1 MKKILLITLTSLL
14 LLSCKHELERP
25 TWDVDLLAPLIHS
38 QMSIDDILTDSN
50 IILNEDGDGFITL
63 VFQEKFTDIDL
74 DTLIDIKDTL
84 GVTKVVLDSMTFKDI
99 SITETSRL
107 GELLGPIG
115 RIAFPH
121 LDTMNIPDMPGLIQD
136 KDIPVDA
143 SEYFESMTFHK
154 GYLRINLYNGF
165 PTELANVDI
174 SLIDANNNNTIASF
188 NFLSIPSFSHVTD
201 SVFLGGMSIN
211 KDLVAILNNVDVLAS
226 SSPIVINHW
235 DAIVFTIEIID
246 IGLTEATAIFP
257 AQQVAEIIKEH
268 PFDMGS
274 ARITEIKIKEGTV
287 TINSTSTLPDTGRI
301 IYSVPS
307 LKLEGSSF
315 TSENIVPPSNNGEFT
330 SNSYNLDGYILD
342 LKGKK
347 GRSGGDTVNTIY
359 TEFFSFIDSSGG
371 LVYLNQTDSFF
382 SYTDMDIIPEYA
394 RGFLGQDTIEV
405 GPEERNTNVFNK
417 ILSGDLNLES
427 AKLSFNIKNYLG
439 ANLQIRF
446 DQLSTYN
453 SNTNTTVSAGAPFIG
468 QFHDIERATEITG
481 AIPID
486 PSNTDIE
493 LDAESML
500 EILPNKLK
508 SYMTLY
514 INPSGPDN
522 IPDFI
527 YPAYT
532 IDATLNLQIP
542 LSIIANDLTLVDTN
556 EVEVNQNDEVEIDKL
571 FLTIKNGIPFDA
583 TINVMLYDEMNTLI
597 DTLFNNAILLSA
609 KVDENNLVTQS
620 TTSALTANYN
630 NSQKIRKI
638 ITVASFNTQPNNSF
652 VKIYS
657 DYEMDIIMS
666 AKLRKTIG
674 N

>member
-1 MKKILLITLTSLL
+1 MKKILVIILTSLL
-14 LLSCKHELERP
+14 LFSCKHELEKP
-25 TWDVDLLAPLIHS
+25 TWDIDLLAPLLHS
-38 QMSIDDILTDSN
+38 QMSINDILTDSN
-50 IILNEDGDGFITL
+50 TILNEDEDGFITL
-63 VFQEKFTDIDL
+63 VFQEKFTDINL

-84 GVTKVVLDSMTFKDI
+84 GITKVILDSMAFKDI

-107 GELLGPIG
+107 GELLGPLG

-121 LDTMNIPDMPGLIQD
+121 LDTMNIPDMPGLIQG
-136 KDIPVDA
+136 KNIPVDA
-143 SEYFESMTFHK
+143 SQHFESMTFHK

-174 SLIDANNNNTIASF
+174 SLVDANNNNTIASF
-188 NFLSIPSFSHVTD
+188 NFPSIPSFSHVTD
-201 SVFLGGMSIN
+201 SIFLGGMSIN

-226 SSPIVINHW
+226 SAPVVINHW

-246 IGLTEATAIFP
+246 IGLTDATAIFP

-268 PFDMGS
+268 PFDMRS

-287 TINSTSTLPDTGRI
+287 TVNSTSTLPDTGRI
-301 IYSVPS
+301 IYNVPS

-342 LKGKK
+342 LKGKQ
-347 GRSGGDTVNTIY
+347 GRNGGDTVNTIY
-359 TEFFSFIDSSGG
+359 TEFFAFIDSSGG
-371 LVYLNQTDSFF
+371 LVHLNQTDSFF

-394 RGFLGQDTIEV
+394 RGFLGQDTIEI
-405 GPEERNTNVFNK
+405 GPEETSTTIFNK
-417 ILSGDLNLES
+417 IVSGNLDLES

-439 ANLQIRF
+439 ADLKIKF

-453 SNTNTTVSAGAPFIG
+453 SSTNTTVSAGFNFLS
-468 QFHDIERATEITG
+468 QFHSITRSTEISG
-481 AIPID
+481 AIPII
-486 PSNTDIE
+486 PSITDIE
-493 LDAESML
+493 LDAKSML

-508 SYMTLY
+508 SKMNLY
-514 INPSGPDN
+514 INPDVTVPTD
-522 IPDFI
+522 DFL
-527 YPAYT
+527 YPAHT
-532 IDATLNLQIP
+532 IDASLKLEIP
-542 LSIIANDLTLVDTN
+542 LSIIANNLTLVDTN
-556 EVEVNQNDEVEIDKL
+556 EVEMSQNNEVKIEKL

-583 TINVMLYDEMNTLI
+583 TISVMLYDEMNNLI

-620 TTSALTANYN
+620 TGSTLTANYN
-630 NSQKIRKI
+630 NSQKIRKV

-657 DYEMDIIMS
+657 DYKMDITMS